1 MSVFIHV
8 NLCPIIYS
16 MPSIISSLQ
25 NPKIKHAVKLRE
37 RKHREAEGVLLIEG
51 ADELQ
56 LALKA
61 GIQPLTVFHCPELNR
76 STFHPSAGSG
86 QATSRFTKN
95 TELIE
100 VTHPVFEK
108 LAYRENPDGWLA
120 IAPAPQWVLS
130 GLRLRQPPL
139 LLVAEAVEKPG
150 NLGAMLRT
158 ADAAGV
164 DALLVCD
171 PATDLG
177 NPNVIRASRGALFTV
192 PVAQAT
198 TAETLSWLKAQHI
211 QIVAATP
218 SATLPYT
225 QADLHGPVAI
235 AVGAEDEGLSQEFLR
250 QADIQVQIPMVGRV
264 NSLNVAASAALLL
277 YEAVR
282 QRQSSEQ

>member
-1 MSVFIHV
+1 
-8 NLCPIIYS
+8 

-25 NPKIKHAVKLRE
+25 NPKIKYAVKLRE
-37 RKHREAEGVLLIEG
+37 RKRREAEGVLLIEG
-51 ADELQ
+51 VDELQ

-61 GIQPLTVFHCPELNR
+61 GLQPRTVFHCPELNR
-76 STFHPSAGSG
+76 STLNV
-86 QATSRFTKN
+86 SRFTPP

-100 VTHPVFEK
+100 VSRPVFEK

-120 IAPAPQWVLS
+120 IAPAPEWKLS
-130 GLRLRQPPL
+130 ALTLRQPPL

-192 PVAQAT
+192 PTAQAS
-198 TAETLSWLKAQHI
+198 TAEILAWLKAHQI
-211 QIVAATP
+211 KIVAATP
-218 SATLPYT
+218 SAAANYT
-225 QADLHGPVAI
+225 TVDLRGPAAI
-235 AVGAEDEGLSQEFLR
+235 AVGAEDEGLSAEFLQ
-250 QADIQVQIPMVGRV
+250 QADVQVRIPMVGRV
-264 NSLNVAASAALLL
+264 NSLNVSTSAALLL

-282 QRQSSEQ
+282 QRSV